1 MKKHILFN
9 LIFSFILTLLVVYG
23 PMSSEPQFDVF
34 EFVVRVL
41 FIGPIFFI
49 IFFFTFR
56 FFTKRK
62 DKGESQEVGKKGKN
76 KLIFI
81 LGIPLAIVFIW
92 VLWFYGLT
100 TTTEN
105 CYALWKGGTESDTKL
120 FNRCKKNGFIR
131 VYRWEID

>member
-9 LIFSFILTLLVVYG
+9 LIFSIILTLLVVYG

-56 FFTKRK
+56 FVTKRK

-81 LGIPLAIVFIW
+81 LDLNSQLILFFADFKVSF
-92 VLWFYGLT
+92 
-100 TTTEN
+100 
-105 CYALWKGGTESDTKL
+105 AL
-120 FNRCKKNGFIR
+120 
-131 VYRWEID
+131 